1 MEMRMSKF
9 CDEIKTAR
17 QHSSALYFQ
26 ARKLFVQQQELLVE
40 FFEVLDDA
48 LAKLQVAEKE
58 LCQQNEEIANVCEA
72 VEIERQ
78 RYQSLLEF
86 APEAYLVTDKT
97 GIIREA
103 NRTAATVFN
112 IPQRFLT
119 GKPLIMLVVQEQRR
133 IFLSKLNK
141 LDKQNWEQKWKI
153 RLQPRGGEVF
163 EAIAQITNISNQD
176 HQLVNVGWVIR
187 PLSNQQLTSLEL
199 FKDAVQQANESI
211 VITSAQLDK
220 PGPTIVFVNPAFTK
234 MTGYTLQEIIGK
246 TPRILQG
253 AKTDRSFLERLHH
266 NLSQGQSF
274 QGETINYHKDGT
286 EYQVEMSCSPIWNEA
301 GEITHYVSIQRD
313 LTLKQDMDAAL
324 CFN

>member
-1 MEMRMSKF
+1 MKKF

-58 LCQQNEEIANVCEA
+58 LCQQNDEVASVREA
-72 VEIERQ
+72 VEKERQ
-78 RYQSLLEF
+78 HYQNLLEF
-86 APEAYLVTDKT
+86 APEAYLVTDNI

-103 NRTAATVFN
+103 NCTAARLFN
-112 IPQRFLT
+112 IPQRFLA
-119 GKPLIMLVVQEQRR
+119 GKPLAMLVAQEQRR

-141 LDKQNWEQKWKI
+141 LDGQNCEQKWKI
-153 RLQPRGGEVF
+153 RLQPRSGDVF
-163 EAIAQITNISNQD
+163 EAIAQITNIRNQD
-176 HQLVNVGWVIR
+176 HQLVSVGWVIR
-187 PLSNQQLTSLEL
+187 PLSDQLTSLGL

-211 VITSAQLDK
+211 MITSAQLDK

-234 MTGYTLQEIIGK
+234 MTGYISEEIIGK

-253 AKTDRSFLERLHH
+253 TKTDRSFLERLRH

-274 QGETINYHKDGT
+274 QGEIINYRKDGS

-313 LTLKQDMDAAL
+313 ITLQQDVDAAL